1 MPPEVEP
8 LIHPCPHCG
17 TLIDVS
23 DEEPFSEVTC
33 PGCEQKVRVRTR
45 FNHFELIEMIASGGM
60 GTVYKARDENLNRVV
75 ALKLLRKEFSID
87 EDYIEKLENE
97 AKITASVNH
106 PHVVKV
112 FSFGSDNGLYYIAME
127 LVDKGSLDDLMSLQG
142 RIAEV
147 QVLEIG
153 IQVAEG
159 LRAAVD
165 AGLIH
170 RDVKPGNILFA
181 DAHTAKIV
189 DFGLAMPLEQAQES
203 EEEIWGTPYYVA
215 PEKLNHEPEDFRS
228 DIYSLGG
235 TLFHALAG
243 RPPFEA
249 DNASLVALKHI
260 KSQVVSLQAFAPD
273 ISSPTSYVINRTLAK
288 DPEDRYQSYDEL
300 IEHLTF
306 ARTKLLE
313 NTARPREPKARVVVE
328 GEEQQ
333 TILGYLFMGVIV
345 LVLLLG
351 VLLYVFRD
359 RIALRHMTPAERE
372 RVRLLQAAG
381 TVDERYE
388 NARHLIAEGEAAS
401 ALPVL
406 WNLERRPNIGDP
418 LKEWILLHEGL
429 SALLSGMPG
438 QATDAFTRLRKIT
451 EAEAFDHDPLMLFF
465 RELSVQLGSRARVP
479 EALRET
485 YATPGY
491 QPIGLLLL
499 GLHEWEMGQYARAVP
514 FFQAF
519 VESRPE
525 GEWEWITRYHG
536 IARKY
541 LDDQALTADL
551 ARGMSEAKTPEQRK
565 ALLGRLREILP
576 KLQLEGRLTE
586 WVRAQ
591 EALLDNGLNPPE
603 KRPPLTSTTALQAQ
617 VKRLLHDLQ
626 PDQAKKVV
634 EAAYVGP
641 SGEPVRARLLREIA
655 IIADFKEGLIDDIND
670 NGYYGEPLTRKDGQS
685 VRGRF
690 TKAGPKGLEGEGG
703 VSLAWTDL
711 RPASIAAVAASFIS
725 SRSGEIPKEDDVP
738 RLWTLGAYQV
748 LSGARANGFPRLMR
762 AAEVKREY
770 AHELSIF
777 DSSIPGR

>member
-45 FNHFELIEMIASGGM
+45 FNHFELIELIASGGM

-87 EDYIEKLENE
+87 DDYIEKLETE

-127 LVDKGSLDDLMSLQG
+127 LVDKGSLDDLMTLQG

-159 LRAAVD
+159 LRAAVEV
-165 AGLIH
+165 GLIH

-300 IEHLTF
+300 IEHLIF
-306 ARTKLLE
+306 ARSKLLE
-313 NTARPREPKARVVVE
+313 NTAKPREPKARVVVE

-345 LVLLLG
+345 LLLLVG
-351 VLLYVFRD
+351 ALLYLFRD
-359 RIALRHMTPAERE
+359 RIALRQMTPAERE

-381 TVDERYE
+381 TVDEHYE

-401 ALPVL
+401 ALAVL
-406 WNLERRPNIGDP
+406 WNLERRPNVGDP
-418 LKEWILLHEGL
+418 VKEWLLLHEGL
-429 SALLSGMPG
+429 AAFLSGMPG
-438 QATDAFTRLRKIT
+438 QAAHSFGQLQKAAN
-451 EAEAFDHDPLMLFF
+451 AEIFNEDPLMLFF
-465 RELSVQLGSRARVP
+465 RELTRQLSTRNPVP
-479 EALRET
+479 ETLLET
-485 YATPGY
+485 YATQGY

-499 GLHEWEMGQYARAVP
+499 GLHEWEMAHYQKAAP
-514 FFQAF
+514 FFEAF
-519 VESRPE
+519 TGSHPQ
-525 GEWEWITRYHG
+525 GEWEWIARYQG
-536 IARKY
+536 IAQKY
-541 LDDQALTADL
+541 LDDQALTANL
-551 ARGMSEAKTPEQRK
+551 SREIAEAKTPQQREE
-565 ALLGRLREILP
+565 LLKRLREILSR
-576 KLQLEGRLTE
+576 LQLQGRLTQ
-586 WVRAQ
+586 WVGTQAAIL
-591 EALLDNGLNPPE
+591 ENALHPPA
-603 KRPPLTSTTALQAQ
+603 KPAPLTSITALGGQ
-617 VKRLLHDLQ
+617 VTRLLQDLQ
-626 PDQAKKVV
+626 PEQAQKLAK
-634 EAAYVGP
+634 EANVGP
-641 SGEPVRARLLREIA
+641 SSEAARAELLRKIA
-655 IIADFKEGLIDDIND
+655 IIADFKKGLIND
-670 NGYYGEPLTRKDGQS
+670 VNDKGYYGEPLKRKDGKTAE
-685 VRGRF
+685 GRF
-690 TKAGPKGLEGEGG
+690 TKAGATKLEGEGG
-703 VSLAWTDL
+703 ASVAWSELQPSAIASL
-711 RPASIAAVAASFIS
+711 AASFIT
-725 SRSGEIPKEDDVP
+725 SRSGEIPKKEDVP
-738 RLWTLGAYQV
+738 RLWTLGAYQF
-748 LSGARANGFPRLMR
+748 LSGAHADGIPRLMR
-762 AAEVKREY
+762 AAEIKREY
-770 AHELSIF
+770 ATDLPLF
-777 DSSIPGR
+777 DPPAPVR